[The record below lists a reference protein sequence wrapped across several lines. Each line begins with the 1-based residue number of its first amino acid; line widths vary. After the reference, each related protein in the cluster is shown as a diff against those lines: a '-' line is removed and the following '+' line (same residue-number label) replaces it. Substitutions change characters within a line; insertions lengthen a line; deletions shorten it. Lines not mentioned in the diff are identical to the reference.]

1 MHPRHRQP
9 VPGHADEADEALVAR
24 LDCRL
29 ERAAFAQGGL
39 PFDHVH
45 EVVQL
50 NQVDVVDAEPV
61 ERAPDLLTGSRELA
75 LAGLRRE
82 EYLVAVVREPR
93 CEAQL
98 RVSVRRG
105 RVDVVDAALEDQ
117 LERAVRFGL
126 RDGAERGGSEDRARA
141 LVAGAPER
149 CLRDHSLR
157 LVDTARVPY
166 DLIAVGDVM
175 LDGALPAPVL
185 GGRVHG
191 RIELRVGGSA
201 ANAALAAARLG
212 ARAAVVGRVGA
223 DAAGRLVAE
232 ELAAAGVE
240 PLLARDD
247 AEHTGSVVVVGAT
260 SIVADP
266 GASARLAPD
275 DLPEVLE
282 AGAVLVSGYSLLQ
295 RGSEPAARAA
305 LERAR
310 TDWLAVDVA
319 SPRLVEA
326 FGADR
331 FFDATRPASV
341 LLANATEARTLT
353 GLEPEEAAAVLAS
366 HYRVVCIKLGRDGAL
381 AVRDRVVVRAEV
393 EPIERTDTL
402 GTGDA
407 FAGGFLFGLVGGAEL
422 AAALRAGCDSAAL
435 TLRRP

>member
-1 MHPRHRQP
+1 
-9 VPGHADEADEALVAR
+9 
-24 LDCRL
+24 
-29 ERAAFAQGGL
+29 
-39 PFDHVH
+39 
-45 EVVQL
+45 
-50 NQVDVVDAEPV
+50 
-61 ERAPDLLTGSRELA
+61 
-75 LAGLRRE
+75 
-82 EYLVAVVREPR
+82 
-93 CEAQL
+93 
-98 RVSVRRG
+98 
-105 RVDVVDAALEDQ
+105 
-117 LERAVRFGL
+117 
-126 RDGAERGGSEDRARA
+126 
-141 LVAGAPER
+141 
-149 CLRDHSLR
+149 
-157 LVDTARVPY
+157 
-166 DLIAVGDVM
+166 M

-212 ARAAVVGRVGA
+212 ARTAVVGRVGA

-232 ELAAAGVE
+232 GSRR
-240 PLLARDD
+240 PGWNRCSARDD
-247 AEHTGSVVVVGAT
+247 DEHTGSVVVVGAT

-266 GASARLAPD
+266 GASARLASD
-275 DLPEVLE
+275 DLPELLE

-331 FFDATRPASV
+331 FFDATRRASV

-353 GLEPEEAAAVLAS
+353 GLEPEEAAAALAS

-402 GTGDA
+402 GMGDA
-407 FAGGFLFGLVGGAEL
+407 FAGGFLFALVGGAEL
-422 AAALRAGCDSAAL
+422 AAALHAGCDSAGTYASSAVTEVVSPDQLAAIARDVAGEVVGTGARRVLLVPPDQTRLHSRAGEIVAQLTGLLESDVERVDVMPRSERTIRSAL
-435 TLRRP
+435 PSPG